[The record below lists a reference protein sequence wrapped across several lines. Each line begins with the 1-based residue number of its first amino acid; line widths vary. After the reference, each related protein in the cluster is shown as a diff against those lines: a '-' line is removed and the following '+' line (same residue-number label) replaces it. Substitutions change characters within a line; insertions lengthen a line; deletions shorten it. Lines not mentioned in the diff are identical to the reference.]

1 MKKHP
6 VLMRLLADLLCAG
19 IGLCVFALFHHVL
32 PRRQESLG
40 IVIENPYRTEDKEAG
55 DGDTGSLGL
64 DPAMLTASAGISDS
78 GTLSA
83 AGSRKNSGGKNGNS
97 KGGSALTE
105 DGTEETAETADPGG
119 VTAQAQEENTE
130 EAPAGV
136 TDALI
141 AMEADYDWSAGVAK
155 NDYGGYE
162 FTLIASFHF
171 PPSSQAMSGVE
182 RKPANR
188 QPSTRWFGAASRI
201 AEVVMR

>member
-105 DGTEETAETADPGG
+105 DGTEEAE
-119 VTAQAQEENTE
+119 AQRAEC
-130 EAPAGV
+130 G
-136 TDALI
+136 
-141 AMEADYDWSAGVAK
+141 K
-155 NDYGGYE
+155 NDQGKGQNCHMISPFLFQFFQSVPCCTENKKCHMKVY
-162 FTLIASFHF
+162 S
-171 PPSSQAMSGVE
+171 PE
-182 RKPANR
+182 RNI
-188 QPSTRWFGAASRI
+188 TVI
-201 AEVVMR
+201 